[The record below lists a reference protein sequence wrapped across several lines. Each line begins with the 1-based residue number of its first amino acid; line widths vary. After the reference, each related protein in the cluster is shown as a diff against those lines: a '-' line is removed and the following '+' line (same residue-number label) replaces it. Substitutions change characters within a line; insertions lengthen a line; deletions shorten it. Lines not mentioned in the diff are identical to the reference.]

1 MNEHG
6 SESQQELGSNGS
18 VSKEEIQPLVRL
30 TDDSLTYE
38 SIKSAIYLQMKL
50 LYDNGVRATYLKL
63 SPDIYEI
70 LNNRLV
76 FKTPAHKELA
86 HFITPYGNLLVS
98 NDLKTVAKPRSF
110 VIE

>member
-1 MNEHG
+1 MNDTMSD
-6 SESQQELGSNGS
+6 SEPHRTPSNQENNELISPVQLS
-18 VSKEEIQPLVRL
+18 E
-30 TDDSLTYE
+30 DHLTYE
-38 SIKSAIYLQMKL
+38 SIKSAIYLQMKQ
-50 LYDNGVRATYLKL
+50 LYDNGIRATILKL

-98 NDLKTVAKPRSF
+98 NDLKAVAESRSF